1 VDDSDISDE
10 LSPGGELGLTDDEEG
25 RVDVSFDVPF
35 DGGAEVVLLEL
46 AGGDVFTT
54 PVVELL

>member
-1 VDDSDISDE
+1 M
-10 LSPGGELGLTDDEEG
+10 TDDEEG

-46 AGGDVFTT
+46 AAGGDVFTT